1 MQSLPVVSLRS
12 PQAPAQIR
20 QACET
25 LGFFYLVDHGIASQR
40 VQGLMAAARAL
51 FDLDAAAKA
60 SLSIKNSPVMRG
72 YETLGEQTLDGGS
85 LPDLKE
91 SFYCGLE
98 HGPEHPYVQRGLQGY
113 GANQWP
119 SALPGLRAQCSAYT
133 HEMCALSRQLM
144 SMLALSLDLPADTFE
159 ASQGDPLVT
168 LRLLRYPPHPKN
180 ADQRLFGAGA
190 HTDWG
195 AITLLAQDRHGGLE
209 VQGPDGRWIEATP
222 LPDSFVVNLGDMMPR
237 WTNDLFRSNPHRVR
251 NVASQGQPR
260 FSIPFFYSPD
270 YMTEVR
276 PLPGCVTAE
285 RPVRYAPCTV
295 GEHLREMY
303 QKTYGQKST

>member
-1 MQSLPVVSLRS
+1 MHTLPVVSLRS

-20 QACET
+20 RACET
-25 LGFFYLVDHGIASQR
+25 LGFFYLVDHGLPAQR

-60 SLSIKNSPVMRG
+60 ALSIKHSPVMRG
-72 YETLGEQTLDGGS
+72 YEALGEQTLDGDA

-119 SALPGLRAQCSAYT
+119 ADLPGLRAQCGVYI

-144 SMLALSLDLPADTFE
+144 SMLAVSLGLGADTFD
-159 ASQGDPLVT
+159 ASHGDPLVT

-222 LPDSFVVNLGDMMPR
+222 MPDSFVVNLGDMMPR

-270 YMTEVR
+270 YMTEVS
-276 PLPGCVTAE
+276 PLPGCVTTQ
-285 RPVRYAPCTV
+285 RPGRYAPCTV

-303 QKTYGQKST
+303 QKTYGQIAA